1 MITQPGLAGELEQ
14 EMALIKNDLEESVKT
29 QNYEVIDEFLNNALD
44 LIYYVDAGTMDVVGF
59 DVGVTVGGPNIN
71 LEYSHGRCELRG
83 AWGGV
88 NTVMNVNNAVCEE
101 ILERLSLEYHYYYH

>member
-1 MITQPGLAGELEQ
+1 MITQPELAQELEQ
-14 EMALIKNDLEESVKT
+14 EMALIKNDLEESVKM

-44 LIYYVDAGTMDVVGF
+44 LIYYVDAETMEVVGF

-71 LEYSHGRCELRG
+71 LEFSRGRCELRG

-88 NTVMNVNNAVCEE
+88 NTVMNVDNAVCEE
-101 ILERLSLEYHYYYH
+101 ILERVEEQAF